1 MLKPEQ
7 LNKIKQKELNALVA
21 IQLHKKK
28 IYSLQR
34 INRIFECLCIAV
46 PIFYFAPRFL
56 AKSTS
61 YAVYIDSFGEIL
73 AAILLVLAI
82 IKLVNK
88 WQDDEF
94 NHKTMSQRN
103 DDIVLEADRLL
114 GSQTASNEALE
125 QFLKRVQDVNA
136 DDQALLTNIKK
147 DDKQTAYREALKQLN
162 SSTPILCPICH
173 SDPWKFTAGTCQA
186 CGGKPATP

>member
-7 LNKIKQKELNALVA
+7 VTKIQEEKLNALVA
-21 IQLHKKK
+21 IQLHKKQ
-28 IYSLQR
+28 IRILQK

-46 PIFYFAPRFL
+46 PAFYLTPRLL
-56 AKSTS
+56 AKNTS
-61 YAVYIDSFGEIL
+61 FAIYIDFFGEIL
-73 AAILLVLAI
+73 AAFLLILAI

-94 NHKTMSQRN
+94 KHTSMIQRN
-103 DDIVLEADRLL
+103 NDIAYEADRLL
-114 GSQTASNEALE
+114 GSTTASTEALE

-136 DDQALLTNIKK
+136 EDAALLINTKK
-147 DDKQTAYREALKQLN
+147 DEQQTAYREALKQLS
-162 SSTPILCPICH
+162 SSTSILCPVCN

-186 CGGKPATP
+186 CGGNQMTP